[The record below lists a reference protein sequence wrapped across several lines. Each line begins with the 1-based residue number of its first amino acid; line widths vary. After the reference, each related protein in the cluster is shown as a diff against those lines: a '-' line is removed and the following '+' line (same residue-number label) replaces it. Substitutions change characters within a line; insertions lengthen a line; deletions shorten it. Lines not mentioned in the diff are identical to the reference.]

1 MAKDAQKV
9 AKRSAKKLARAADR
23 SAKRLDKLLA
33 GTVRGDDLGKT
44 MAEQWVDMV
53 DTWLSFFTRG
63 DAVPR
68 AFIDIPLPPS
78 PTTPP
83 TSIAGEDI
91 VSLDDPAPF
100 GILSATPL
108 TSPGLTPPV
117 TVILRAI
124 DDTTPPATQEM
135 EDIKVKVSVADTQ
148 PKGLYHGFVSA
159 AGAVVVEVYVN
170 VR

>member
-68 AFIDIPLPPS
+68 AFIDIPLPS
-78 PTTPP
+78 SSTG

-100 GILSATPL
+100 GILVPTPL

-117 TVILRAI
+117 AVTLRAP
-124 DDTTPPATQEM
+124 DDSTPPATQEV
-135 EDIKVKVSVADTQ
+135 EDIKVKVSVPDNQA
-148 PKGLYHGFVSA
+148 KGLYHGFVSA
-159 AGAVVVEVYVN
+159 AGSVVVEVYAN
-170 VR
+170 VH

>member
-1 MAKDAQKV
+1 MGKDAQKV

-23 SAKRLDKLLA
+23 SAKRLDDLLA
-33 GTVRGDDLGKT
+33 GNVKGDDLGKT

-53 DTWLSFFTRG
+53 DAWLSLFTRG

-68 AFIDIPLPPS
+68 AFIDVPLPPV
-78 PTTPP
+78 PGGPP
-83 TSIAGEDI
+83 IAGEDI
-91 VSLDDPAPF
+91 VGLDDPAPF
-100 GILSATPL
+100 GILSPTPL

-117 TVILRAI
+117 TVTLRAI
-124 DDTTPPATQEM
+124 DDTTPPPTQEM
-135 EDIKVKVSVADTQ
+135 EDIKVKVRVPDTQ
-148 PKGLYHGFVSA
+148 AKGLYHGFVSA